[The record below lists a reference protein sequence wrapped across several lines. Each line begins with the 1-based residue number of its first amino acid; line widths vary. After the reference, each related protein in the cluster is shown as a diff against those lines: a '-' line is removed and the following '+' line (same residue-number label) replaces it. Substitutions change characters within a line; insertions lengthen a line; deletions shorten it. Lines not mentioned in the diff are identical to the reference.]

1 VGHPTQ
7 ILGQCAYGT
16 YTCTPINNNYPYG
29 STNETQLFGGFGLT
43 WTFNLQS
50 TNYVTIEGI
59 ELTTHNGVC
68 TIGMGYPA
76 YPRGCSS
83 GIPYDDYAQNGFL
96 TNTAT
101 SNIVLQDVYIHGF
114 DAAGLYGPIGGPIT
128 MTRVFSGFNA
138 MAGWNFDD
146 GSGTPD
152 ATGSSIT
159 ANYVTMIFNGCYEQY
174 PITAT
179 YPARVCYDTNSG
191 GFGDSWSGQGGS
203 GQGSIL
209 TSFTCN
215 HCVDD
220 YNTKDGFIGPHIVIP
235 NLTITNSVAIGNM
248 GANWKWGGDDTV
260 INTTTFQNNLT
271 VNNCSR
277 MSQPMTGVPSTYNMY
292 LTGFCRAGGNGIASV
307 IPIGSTWNMQNN
319 TFISAQQIAW
329 YVACA
334 GTDTSCPSTINS
346 TNNVFLGYTDPDNPY
361 GTNVPTLYYLDPGI
375 VLNASHNVE
384 FGMKDGTCPST
395 ANGVKCTDPL
405 LLNEPSQ
412 TWVNEAALD
421 VFNPFNAGNS
431 FEITASS
438 PAKGKG
444 MALSGLTADY
454 YGTTRATPPAIGALE
469 YGAHSR

>member
-1 VGHPTQ
+1 
-7 ILGQCAYGT
+7 
-16 YTCTPINNNYPYG
+16 
-29 STNETQLFGGFGLT
+29 
-43 WTFNLQS
+43 
-50 TNYVTIEGI
+50 
-59 ELTTHNGVC
+59 
-68 TIGMGYPA
+68 
-76 YPRGCSS
+76 
-83 GIPYDDYAQNGFL
+83 
-96 TNTAT
+96 
-101 SNIVLQDVYIHGF
+101 
-114 DAAGLYGPIGGPIT
+114 
-128 MTRVFSGFNA
+128 
-138 MAGWNFDD
+138 
-146 GSGTPD
+146 
-152 ATGSSIT
+152 
-159 ANYVTMIFNGCYEQY
+159 
-174 PITAT
+174 
-179 YPARVCYDTNSG
+179 
-191 GFGDSWSGQGGS
+191 
-203 GQGSIL
+203 
-209 TSFTCN
+209 
-215 HCVDD
+215 
-220 YNTKDGFIGPHIVIP
+220 
-235 NLTITNSVAIGNM
+235 
-248 GANWKWGGDDTV
+248 
-260 INTTTFQNNLT
+260 
-271 VNNCSR
+271 
-277 MSQPMTGVPSTYNMY
+277 MTGVPSTYNMY